1 VNFGRLALAGR
12 GFFDIGRAE
21 ARAERKI
28 EVRSQRSA
36 VGSWGFSVQG
46 PEFEVQSRGL
56 ARGGDGKQSR
66 LRWITPSYGELRWK
80 TFFRRRAGSGHSG
93 WEGQSE

>member
-1 VNFGRLALAGR
+1 MVVCEFVGCHWQWPVAEVRSQKSEVRGLPNLGRVALARR

-36 VGSWGFSVQG
+36 
-46 PEFEVQSRGL
+46 
-56 ARGGDGKQSR
+56 
-66 LRWITPSYGELRWK
+66 
-80 TFFRRRAGSGHSG
+80 FRS
-93 WEGQSE
+93 